1 MDVLPGGNNDHAIN
15 NAFQV
20 GQSSQMRLSGVKS
33 MDDEMYLCESRRGFH
48 GSNHHLITFLVSRQ
62 LVLLFPSP
70 FYLRYTF
77 LPTYLITMADRAA
90 P

>member
-15 NAFQV
+15 NAFQA

-48 GSNHHLITFLVSRQ
+48 GSDHHLITLYPADLFFFSS
-62 LVLLFPSP
+62 LLFIYS
-70 FYLRYTF
+70 FYL
-77 LPTYLITMADRAA
+77 LI
-90 P
+90 